1 MQGRAALQVFVG
13 KSAEQPGQKRNQG
26 NADEGHTAPGHE
38 LLHALRFGPRVVVA
52 IPFQQVNRAPAAKSG
67 TESNNEGLKDPNS
80 RVKKR
85 HIDLAEIMGKVDL
98 YRSQICKSRNEN
110 RLTAP
115 DPGVLLLNF

>member
-13 KSAEQPGQKRNQG
+13 KSAEQPGQKRNQC
-26 NADEGHTAPGHE
+26 NTDEGHTAPGHE
-38 LLHALRFGPRVVVA
+38 LLHALTFCARVIVA
-52 IPFQQVNRAPAAKSG
+52 VTFEQVDGSPNAKTG

-85 HIDLAEIMGKVDL
+85 HIDLAEIMGKADW